1 MKPAF
6 LPLTALLVG
15 LSHGPALAQ
24 SPAVVETPLGL
35 TGDYDQVKAITFSDD
50 SRHIALLG
58 TKGDKQ
64 FIVRDGV
71 TSPAYDWVIPDS
83 LLFSPAG
90 KHVACVI
97 QEGNEMSALIDGKVV
112 G

>member
-1 MKPAF
+1 
-6 LPLTALLVG
+6 
-15 LSHGPALAQ
+15 
-24 SPAVVETPLGL
+24 VETPLGL

-112 G
+112 GKGYLPGGGGSDSFQRRCQPLRLHRP